1 MLGSWIELMPLFVVR
16 WISLRYCEQI
26 TQGGVLFYSARPD
39 CYFTQA
45 AQRAAAH
52 ARMDGKP

>member
-39 CYFTQA
+39 CHFTKA
-45 AQRAAAH
+45 AKRAAAQKGTN
-52 ARMDGKP
+52 D